1 MTLRDFSGTNLR
13 GGGKSSAHRKSGI
26 DSTQWADLSLA
37 SGQKEVEEL
46 TAEAGS
52 LLEAV
57 GSSGGPDSKLLGWAR
72 WGRGG
77 KAER

>member
-1 MTLRDFSGTNLR
+1 MGQTCTE
-13 GGGKSSAHRKSGI
+13 GGKSSAHGKSGI

-52 LLEAV
+52 LLEAM